1 MGINGG
7 TGIVGSGATLG
18 GSGIHINRGGGGS
31 GFDPDALAIIAQM
44 TTNGSTPT
52 AERQLLINQL
62 VLDLKGLGNNGA
74 SDVWSQLDILNIH
87 AAEDEIQ
94 AQTQWINADGNYD
107 SVQVGTP
114 TFTADVGFSSTS
126 LANRIDPIWT
136 PSAALGNYTLN
147 NASIGFY
154 GVTVHSKYFLVN
166 ASINNIIFRASS
178 GNNYEAA
185 MNSGFIAGSG
195 DWGSLN
201 ALFILDRNSSTNFN
215 KYTDT
220 TLIKT
225 NERASTSLTSEQIR
239 YPYGFSFG
247 GSQTCKIFFAGASI
261 RADIEQLK
269 ASFDAYLNAL

>member
-94 AQTQWINADGNYD
+94 AQTQWINADGTYD

-114 TFTADVGFSSTS
+114 TFTADVGFSSTT
-126 LANRIDPIWT
+126 LANRIDPSWT
-136 PSAALGNYTLN
+136 PNTQLGNYTLN
-147 NASIGFY
+147 DASMGYY
-154 GVTVHSKYFLVN
+154 GITVNSKYFLANTSV
-166 ASINNIIFRASS
+166 SNIIFRGSL
-178 GNNYEAA
+178 GNDYEAA
-185 MNSGFIAGSG
+185 FNSSFVNPSG
-195 DWGSLN
+195 DWGSLD
-201 ALFILDRNSSTNFN
+201 ALFILDRNSSASFN

-225 NERASTSLTSEQIR
+225 NIRASSSLTSEQIR
-239 YPYGFSFG
+239 YPYAFSFG